1 MKNKEYVAP
10 QFGVVSI
17 DTKDIMTASV
27 VVGFDNLDNWV
38 GDPF

>member
-10 QFGVVSI
+10 QFSAVSI
-17 DTKDIMTASV
+17 DTKDIMTSSFI
-27 VVGFDNLDNWV
+27 GNDNLDNWA